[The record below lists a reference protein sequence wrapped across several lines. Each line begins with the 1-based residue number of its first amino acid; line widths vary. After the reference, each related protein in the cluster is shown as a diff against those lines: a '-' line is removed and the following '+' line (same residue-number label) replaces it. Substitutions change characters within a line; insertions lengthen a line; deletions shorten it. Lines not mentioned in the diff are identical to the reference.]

1 MQLKVITDFS
11 WAHRHVEI
19 REHKVGEIIETD
31 DHDLIEVSI
40 REGWTVDAA
49 EAVAPDVGQAPVA
62 KPGKQAK
69 AAAKSPEVAAEAG
82 APEVKAD

>member
-19 REHKVGEIIETD
+19 REHKVDEIIETD
-31 DHDLIEVSI
+31 DNDLIDVSI

-49 EAVAPDVGQAPVA
+49 ESGAPEVEQAPSA
-62 KPGKQAK
+62 KPGKQPK

>member
-40 REGWTVDAA
+40 RDGWTADAA
-49 EAVAPDVGQAPVA
+49 EAGAPDVEQAPVA
-62 KPGKQAK
+62 KPGKQPK

-82 APEVKAD
+82 APEVKVD